1 MTPLIIMTIKVTN
14 NPIHLPDNKNAA
26 PLVVSSS
33 SFKELALSSLLE
45 GFVSST
51 LLLFV
56 LFLDFPAAVGAVVE
70 IVVGL
75 RVLNSTSSVARETG
89 FFVGLLVGGFFAI

>member
-1 MTPLIIMTIKVTN
+1 MN

-26 PLVVSSS
+26 PLIVSSS
-33 SFKELALSSLLE
+33 SFKELALSSVLE
-45 GFVSST
+45 GFVTSP
-51 LLLFV
+51 LLV

-70 IVVGL
+70 IIVGL

-89 FFVGLLVGGFFAI
+89 FFVGLLVGGFFAM